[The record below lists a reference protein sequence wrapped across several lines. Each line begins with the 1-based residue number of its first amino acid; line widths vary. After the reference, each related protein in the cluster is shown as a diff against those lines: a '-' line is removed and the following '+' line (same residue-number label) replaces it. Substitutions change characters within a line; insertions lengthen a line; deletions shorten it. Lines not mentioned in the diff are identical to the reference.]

1 MKIAQSK
8 TKLGKN
14 VVRNVCHKVIKLFCP
29 SLMPQ
34 PNKLDHSSLKFFQPS
49 LIFASKASI

>member
-14 VVRNVCHKVIKLFCP
+14 VVRNVCHKVIKLYSFVTDAAA
-29 SLMPQ
+29 
-34 PNKLDHSSLKFFQPS
+34 K
-49 LIFASKASI
+49 